1 MTKWMSGA
9 ALLTVLGCSS
19 VAAQQTGGGDA
30 AIAIRRFYRNDG
42 TTAVEGVC
50 RVPMTML
57 EQVHGG
63 PGAFAAYRVT
73 LVVRD
78 SSGLGLTEQSWSQQV
93 PATMLAI
100 AGASSGER
108 FRFALAPGRY
118 TVEVSINDSASGRV
132 TRTTTAVTAFARRP
146 LVSDLVLSGAIR
158 QAEDTVPAGTG
169 EFRRGGFLIA
179 AQTEPVLTPS
189 QTRLFYYTELY
200 PDTASAAQVL
210 ARVVTDDGRSVVAT
224 RPESVLVAPAQAVTS
239 GVDLAGLPPGGY
251 RLELTVKLGDSAVT
265 RSAPFRMGG
274 FDTEA
279 ALARVT
285 GQRVT
290 DVFATKTEA
299 QLDTLYRPLVY
310 IMESGERGIYEGL
323 SVEGKRNY
331 LRAFWQ
337 RRDPTPGTPG
347 NEAQDDFYGLVAYA
361 TRAYREGGAAE
372 VPGWRTDRGRI
383 FLRYGAPDEVLSR
396 PQASG
401 TQPYEVWKYTHG
413 RLRKF
418 VFYDTTGLG
427 HYELIYTDEQREP
440 SRSDWQE
447 LLGREAVE
455 DVTRF

>member
-1 MTKWMSGA
+1 
-9 ALLTVLGCSS
+9 
-19 VAAQQTGGGDA
+19 
-30 AIAIRRFYRNDG
+30 
-42 TTAVEGVC
+42 
-50 RVPMTML
+50 
-57 EQVHGG
+57 
-63 PGAFAAYRVT
+63 
-73 LVVRD
+73 
-78 SSGLGLTEQSWSQQV
+78 
-93 PATMLAI
+93 
-100 AGASSGER
+100 
-108 FRFALAPGRY
+108 
-118 TVEVSINDSASGRV
+118 
-132 TRTTTAVTAFARRP
+132 
-146 LVSDLVLSGAIR
+146 
-158 QAEDTVPAGTG
+158 
-169 EFRRGGFLIA
+169 
-179 AQTEPVLTPS
+179 
-189 QTRLFYYTELY
+189 
-200 PDTASAAQVL
+200 
-210 ARVVTDDGRSVVAT
+210 VTDDGRSVVAT

-279 ALARVT
+279 ALARVA

-383 FLRYGAPDEVLSR
+383 FLRYGA
-396 PQASG
+396 QASG